1 MIPGYYGLSTNG
13 YILNNNGKG
22 KFTNVTEQIAPELIN
37 LGMITDVLWLDY
49 DQDQDDDLII
59 VGEWM
64 PITFFENQQG
74 RFRKTDNVLNN
85 SHTEGWWNCLK
96 AGDFDMDGD
105 MDLVVGNHG
114 LNSRFEASKE
124 KPIQIYIKDFD
135 LNGTPDP
142 VICQFNGDKAYPLAL
157 RHDLLMQ
164 LPGLKK
170 KYLKYS
176 DYKDQTIED
185 IFTEEQLKGSVI
197 KTAYNLNTSLL
208 INSGDGTFLMEALPL
223 AAQFSPTYGIL
234 VEDFDK
240 DDFPDILLG
249 GNLYGVKPE
258 VGRYDASYGLMLK
271 GRGDNTFETIFSRES
286 GFFVKGEVR
295 DIMTL
300 NVEGK
305 TLVLVTRNNEQMQ
318 VFEY

>member
-1 MIPGYYGLSTNG
+1 
-13 YILNNNGKG
+13 
-22 KFTNVTEQIAPELIN
+22 
-37 LGMITDVLWLDY
+37 
-49 DQDQDDDLII
+49 
-59 VGEWM
+59 
-64 PITFFENQQG
+64 
-74 RFRKTDNVLNN
+74 
-85 SHTEGWWNCLK
+85 
-96 AGDFDMDGD
+96 MDGD
-105 MDLVVGNHG
+105 MDLVIGNHG
-114 LNSRFEASKE
+114 LNSRFEASQE
-124 KPIQIYIKDFD
+124 KPIRLYVKDFD

-164 LPGLKK
+164 LPRLKK
-170 KYLKYS
+170 KYPKYS
-176 DYKDQTIED
+176 DYKDQTVED

-197 KTAYNLNTSLL
+197 KSVYNLNTSLL
-208 INSGDGTFLMEALPL
+208 INNGDGTFLLEALPL
-223 AAQFSPTYGIL
+223 AAQFSPSYGIL

-240 DDFPDILLG
+240 DDYPDILLG

-271 GRGDNTFETIFSRES
+271 GRGDHSFESIFSRES

-300 NVEGK
+300 NVDGK

>member
-1 MIPGYYGLSTNG
+1 
-13 YILNNNGKG
+13 
-22 KFTNVTEQIAPELIN
+22 
-37 LGMITDVLWLDY
+37 
-49 DQDQDDDLII
+49 
-59 VGEWM
+59 
-64 PITFFENQQG
+64 
-74 RFRKTDNVLNN
+74 
-85 SHTEGWWNCLK
+85 
-96 AGDFDMDGD
+96 MDGD

-124 KPIQIYIKDFD
+124 KPIQLYIKDFD

-157 RHDLLMQ
+157 LHDLLMQ

-170 KYLKYS
+170 KYFKYS

-185 IFTEEQLKGSVI
+185 VFTEKQLSGSVI
-197 KTAYNLNTSLL
+197 KTAYNLNTSVL

-240 DDFPDILLG
+240 DDYPDILLG

-295 DIMTL
+295 DIMPL